1 MPCTASRAS
10 PPFQAAFRLD
20 ALAGRPGRRL
30 RSNPAAEAF
39 ESGQEAKPLLTR
51 PRHKEYELPLS

>member
-1 MPCTASRAS
+1 M
-10 PPFQAAFRLD
+10 D